1 MHPISRPSFCGA
13 RSRRGRRS
21 LRSSAPDHDLGHLDD
36 ESLASLF
43 DRTPGGMLSA
53 MGEVRR
59 GLGVTVMG
67 GSVATCASVAALA
80 ERRGLCSA
88 WTAEF
93 YDRSATVSLAAMAAA
108 TSRIA
113 LGSAI
118 MYAFGRTPLVTV
130 AEARDLDELS
140 GGRFVLGLG
149 TGTRQQVAAW
159 HGLEPSHLAP
169 RLEELVPL
177 LRALWRLRDGELRH
191 EGRFYRL
198 RLRASLPIRQP
209 CRAELPVW
217 VAGVNPRMIEAAGR
231 VGDGLVGHPLFTPEY
246 VAEVVRP
253 ALARGRAGR
262 AVDVP
267 IAGYVVCVV
276 AGDSAQARRE
286 AAAQVAF
293 YSVVRAFDPI
303 LRRHGFE
310 AEAASIREAFRG
322 GDVPRMISLVSDRML
337 DTFAV
342 HGTPAEARDR
352 FAARYAGLYEEPLL
366 FFPCLGVDAGRHREG
381 LAAVVETF
389 SLVSPSPSEGEGR
402 GGGPR

>member
-1 MHPISRPSFCGA
+1 
-13 RSRRGRRS
+13 
-21 LRSSAPDHDLGHLDD
+21 
-36 ESLASLF
+36 
-43 DRTPGGMLSA
+43 MLCA
-53 MGEVRR
+53 MREARR

-67 GSVATCASVAALA
+67 GDVATCAQAAALA
-80 ERRGLCSA
+80 ERRGLRSA

-108 TSRIA
+108 TSRIR

-118 MYAFGRTPLVTV
+118 MYAFGRTPLVTI

-159 HGLEPSHLAP
+159 HGLEPAHLAP
-169 RLEELVPL
+169 RMEELVPL
-177 LRALWRLRDGELRH
+177 LRDLWRLRDGELRH

-198 RLRASLPIRQP
+198 RLRAALEVRPPARP
-209 CRAELPVW
+209 DLEVW
-217 VAGVNPRMIEAAGR
+217 MAGVNDRMIEAAGR

-253 ALARGRAGR
+253 SLDRGAGRAG
-262 AVDVP
+262 VP
-267 IAGYVVCVV
+267 IAGYVVCAV
-276 AGDSAQARRE
+276 ADSSARARRE

-293 YSVVRAFDPI
+293 YAVVRAFDPI
-303 LRRHGFE
+303 LRRHGLE
-310 AEAASIREAFRG
+310 REAAAIREEFRR
-322 GDVPRMISLVSDRML
+322 GDVAAMIELVDDRML

-352 FAARYAGLYEEPLL
+352 FATRYAGLYEEPLL
-366 FFPCLGVDAGRHREG
+366 FFPCLGVDRGRHREG
-381 LAAVVETF
+381 VAAVVETF
-389 SLVSPSPSEGEGR
+389 GR
-402 GGGPR
+402 

>member
-1 MHPISRPSFCGA
+1 
-13 RSRRGRRS
+13 
-21 LRSSAPDHDLGHLDD
+21 
-36 ESLASLF
+36 
-43 DRTPGGMLSA
+43 MLSA
-53 MGEVRR
+53 VREVRR

-67 GSVATCASVAALA
+67 GDVATCAHVASLA

-118 MYAFGRTPLVTV
+118 MYAFGRTPLVTI

-140 GGRFVLGLG
+140 GGRFVLGVG

-159 HGLEPSHLAP
+159 HGLEPEHLAP

-177 LRALWRLRDGELRH
+177 LRSLWDLREGELRH

-198 RLRASLPIRQP
+198 RLRAAVEVRPPVRPVL
-209 CRAELPVW
+209 EVW
-217 VAGVNPRMIEAAGR
+217 VAGVNARMIEAAGR

-253 ALARGRAGR
+253 ALETGAGRAG
-262 AVDVP
+262 VP
-267 IAGYVVCVV
+267 VAGYVVCVV
-276 AGDSAQARRE
+276 ADDAAQARRE

-293 YSVVRAFDPI
+293 YAVVRAFDPI

-310 AEAASIREAFRG
+310 REAAAIREAFRR
-322 GDVPRMISLVSDRML
+322 GDTPAMVDLVDDRML

-342 HGTPAEARDR
+342 HGTPDEARDR

-366 FFPCLGVDAGRHREG
+366 FFPCLGVDRGRHREG
-381 LAAVVETF
+381 MAAVVETF
-389 SLVSPSPSEGEGR
+389 GGKSPSSSEGEGR
-402 GGGPR
+402 SGGG